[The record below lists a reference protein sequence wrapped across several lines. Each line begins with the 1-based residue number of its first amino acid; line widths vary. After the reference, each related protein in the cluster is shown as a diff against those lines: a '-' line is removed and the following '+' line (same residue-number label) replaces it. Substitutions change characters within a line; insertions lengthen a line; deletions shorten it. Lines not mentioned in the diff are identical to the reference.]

1 MQSLKGETDTLYAT
15 IKRFEEAT
23 REFVARAD
31 QVNPITENLNS
42 THLVRFFNGNVYFI
56 KVAI

>member
-31 QVNPITENLNS
+31 QVNHITQNS
-42 THLVRFFNGNVYFI
+42 AELEQHTYILTKGKQTR
-56 KVAI
+56 